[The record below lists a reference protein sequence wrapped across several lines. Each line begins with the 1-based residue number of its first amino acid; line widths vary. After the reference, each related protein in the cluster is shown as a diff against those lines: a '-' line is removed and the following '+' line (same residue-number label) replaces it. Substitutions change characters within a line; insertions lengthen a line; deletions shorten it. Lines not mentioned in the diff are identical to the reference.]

1 LNGTVA
7 EVSFFRAFRDAVK
20 QTLAEQE
27 QQQSGACVKLVA
39 MATFSPSHFKGQWNE
54 GAPCKKKA
62 ETETRKIV
70 VEEVEEASS
79 STTLRFA
86 AVDVTALAT
95 RGRTCARTRSPP
107 ATRAAGLDTFNQI
120 LLLLLQSIVL
130 R

>member
-39 MATFSPSHFKGQWNE
+39 MATFSPSHLKGQWNE

-70 VEEVEEASS
+70 VEEVEE
-79 STTLRFA
+79 
-86 AVDVTALAT
+86 VCGG
-95 RGRTCARTRSPP
+95 GRYS
-107 ATRAAGLDTFNQI
+107 AGHPGPYMPG
-120 LLLLLQSIVL
+120 VGHV
-130 R
+130 